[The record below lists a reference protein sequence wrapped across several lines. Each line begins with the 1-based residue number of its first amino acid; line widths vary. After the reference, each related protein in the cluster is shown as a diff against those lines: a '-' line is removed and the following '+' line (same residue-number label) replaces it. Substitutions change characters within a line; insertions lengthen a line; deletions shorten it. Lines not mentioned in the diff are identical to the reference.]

1 MNEITV
7 TKYIEAKNRKDY
19 MILFSDKTDMLIRK
33 VTSDN
38 AAPYFTTNKECPE
51 PINERQIAA
60 INNYF
65 NIKFLT

>member
-1 MNEITV
+1 
-7 TKYIEAKNRKDY
+7 

-51 PINERQIAA
+51 PINEQQIAA
-60 INNYF
+60 INDHF
-65 NIKFLT
+65 NIKFKS